1 MKTLRFEYTVT
12 LISLSSLVVLAWYYL
27 FLMSAQPSMDMT
39 MQNENSMNMS
49 IETMSDNEM
58 EIGNI
63 TEDSMKTNS
72 MEMNQTKSTINF
84 LMMPMTGQWTVSE
97 FIVMFVMWT
106 IMMFAMMLPSTFIF
120 LNVFRLMRSNMQITS
135 SPLLEMIIIS
145 STYFLIRIFF
155 TLLA

>member
-49 IETMSDNEM
+49 METMSDNEM

-72 MEMNQTKSTINF
+72 MEMNQTKSTIKR
-84 LMMPMTGQWTVSE
+84 
-97 FIVMFVMWT
+97 
-106 IMMFAMMLPSTFIF
+106 IM
-120 LNVFRLMRSNMQITS
+120 
-135 SPLLEMIIIS
+135 
-145 STYFLIRIFF
+145 
-155 TLLA
+155 